1 MAKPDHTPSE
11 ASLDGNGCIKCGEF
25 KALEHFR
32 PDPRTYRGY
41 CNTCRVC
48 QRKREAAY
56 RAAHPEKIKEAQL
69 RFHSANPGRSAE
81 TGRKWKANNPDKVK
95 ANAHRQW
102 IKHKEVLKAKAREYY
117 QKSRDRYNA
126 QSTAWAK
133 ANPERVRET
142 RRMRAKEAPDISRK
156 HTAARRARKLASGG
170 TFNAADIRALLVA
183 QKCRCAVCRVSI
195 KKKYHVDH
203 IVPLV
208 RGGSNDK
215 TNLQLLCPSCN
226 QSKGARDPL
235 DFMQMR
241 GYLL

>member
-11 ASLDGNGCIKCGEF
+11 PSLDGNGCIKCGEF

-56 RAAHPEKIKEAQL
+56 RAAHPEKIKEAQA
-69 RFHSANPGRSAE
+69 RFHAAHPERSKEAN
-81 TGRKWKANNPDKVK
+81 RKWKANNPDKVK
-95 ANAHRQW
+95 AGHHNRW
-102 IKHKEVLKAKAREYY
+102 LKNVEVLKAKGLGYYYKNRE
-117 QKSRDRYNA
+117 KYNA
-126 QSTAWAK
+126 RALAWWK
-133 ANPERVRET
+133 ANRERALEARRIREK
-142 RRMRAKEAPDISRK
+142 ADPNISRK
-156 HTAARRARKLASGG
+156 HTATRRARKLAAGG
-170 TFNAADIRALLVA
+170 TFERSDIRALLVA